1 MKKGFTLIELL
12 VVISIIALLV
22 SVVISSLNTARA
34 RARDTRKMADFKAVQ
49 TALYLYYDK
58 YGQMPQNFFTDGI
71 NNESEAGGNYPQS
84 MQLLVDEGFISEIPS
99 SPGGALYSYYNYGS
113 GNAVGGIMVTQ
124 LEVAQANT
132 TGISP
137 SCRPWSAGTNWCDQ
151 SSNRYFCL
159 CSPY

>member
-1 MKKGFTLIELL
+1 MKKGFILIELL
-12 VVISIIALLV
+12 VVISIIALLA
-22 SVVISSLNTARA
+22 SVVISSLSTARA
-34 RARDTRKMADFKAVQ
+34 RARDTRKMADFKAIQ

-58 YGQMPQNFFTDGI
+58 NGEMPQNFFTDGI

-84 MQLLVDEGFISEIPS
+84 MQLLVDEGFLSEIPR
-99 SPGGALYSYYNYGS
+99 SPGGGLYAYYNYGL
-113 GNAVGGIMVTQ
+113 GNAVGGIMVTT
-124 LEVAQANT
+124 LEQVTAST

-151 SSNRYFCL
+151 SSSRSYCI